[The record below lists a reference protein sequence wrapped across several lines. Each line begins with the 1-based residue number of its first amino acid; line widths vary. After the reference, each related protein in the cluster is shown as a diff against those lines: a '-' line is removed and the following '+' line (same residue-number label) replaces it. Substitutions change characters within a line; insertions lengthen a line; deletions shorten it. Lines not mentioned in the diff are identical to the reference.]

1 MNRLSP
7 HFRSQADEVR
17 VARVW
22 AAVDHRLQRQ
32 RRLRPWLRGLRG
44 ALYVAAATAAMLL
57 IYFRSEPARTPRVV
71 SALPQLL
78 ELPDGSRVEHAPE
91 DRIGIEAVTATR
103 VELRMTRGRARFRV
117 APNHERSFL
126 THAAGYTIRVV
137 GTEFVVD
144 LGPAGLRVEVSR
156 GVVEVRRDQG
166 ADVWRVR
173 AGETWSSSLPAP
185 EVPKPLASAAPATP
199 VEPPRSAEPQA
210 PHATHTESVRA
221 SHGHGQNVEAA
232 ALFQRAQDARAAGS
246 SAETA
251 RLLDELLRRFPSD
264 ARAGLAAFQLGRL
277 RLDSGDAKGAL
288 EALDRA
294 QNAGS
299 SFQEQVAA
307 RRVQALEQL
316 GDTAACRSAR
326 TAFLRDYPG
335 GSFAEVVRRRCP

>member
-7 HFRSQADEVR
+7 HFRSQADEAR

-22 AAVDHRLQRQ
+22 AAVDHRLQR
-32 RRLRPWLRGLRG
+32 RKRLRPWWRG
-44 ALYVAAATAAMLL
+44 ALYVAAATAIALL
-57 IYFRSEPARTPRVV
+57 IQFRSELVHTPP
-71 SALPQLL
+71 SASATPQLL

-91 DRIGIEAVTATR
+91 DRIAIEAVTATR
-103 VELRMTRGRARFRV
+103 VELRMTHGRARFRV
-117 APNHERSFL
+117 APNRERSFL

-144 LGPAGLRVEVSR
+144 LGPAGLRVEVAR

-185 EVPKPLASAAPATP
+185 EQSKPAASPAPAAPAP
-199 VEPPRSAEPQA
+199 PPRNPEPQTA
-210 PHATHTESVRA
+210 HAAHTESTRTPHA
-221 SHGHGQNVEAA
+221 HGQNAEAA

-246 SAETA
+246 PAETA
-251 RLLDELLRRFPSD
+251 RLLDELLRRFPGD

-307 RRVQALEQL
+307 RRVQAFEQL

-326 TAFLRDYPG
+326 MAFLRDYPG